1 MNVLGLISQLIIIET
16 LRLTLKGGGGLKG
29 AGCDSLL
36 GFDCCVWIVSLISIQ
51 SLGNTVSFFPINFCI
66 FWIISYE
73 IVIRIVFGINN
84 TFFIHQCTLIT
95 PYRVPHL

>member
-1 MNVLGLISQLIIIET
+1 MVVGLRELGVIL
-16 LRLTLKGGGGLKG
+16 
-29 AGCDSLL
+29 CL

-66 FWIISYE
+66 FGIISYE